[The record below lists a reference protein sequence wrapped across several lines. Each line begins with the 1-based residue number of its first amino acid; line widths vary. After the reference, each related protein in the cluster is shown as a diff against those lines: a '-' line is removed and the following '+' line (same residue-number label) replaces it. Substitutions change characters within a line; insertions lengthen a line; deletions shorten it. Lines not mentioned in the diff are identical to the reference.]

1 MLTTKSINQYSS
13 TNIVFLG
20 DTNTGLRKR
29 ADNESSEN
37 MEKYYSNIQEKL
49 ADEMLSLTRNLKEQT
64 LTANKILKRDTEVRI
79 QINTKKH

>member
-1 MLTTKSINQYSS
+1 M
-13 TNIVFLG
+13 
-20 DTNTGLRKR
+20 RKR

-64 LTANKILKRDTEVRI
+64 LTANKILKRDTEVCS
-79 QINTKKH
+79 QITTKKHT